1 MYEEGKKRLNINWG
15 SLIIKLLILAL
26 VIFLACFIFSKI
38 TNHKKNNT
46 NNTVANNNS
55 NTTTN
60 TTNDFTTN
68 ITTMKNVAFEYFTK
82 SKLPE
87 KVGSTEK
94 LTLGEMLDKKLLI
107 DFTDNGKVCSLDN
120 SYIQATRTL
129 EDNYALKVN
138 LECGKKSDYILANI
152 EKEKICVNNSCNNN
166 TSNTVDNNKNN
177 SSSNNNSNSNS
188 NNNSNSNKNNNSS
201 SNNSGKKTT
210 TTTTT
215 TTVTVK
221 IKCINGCCNC
231 CTTCD
236 NNNNNTTKKVR
247 YYEYVKWSSWSE
259 GYSSDAKAENKKE
272 DSTTYNYCK
281 QYEKEYYTSGFKTSV
296 NNLNSFTYDFYLN
309 LPSDV
314 KTVSVINS
322 SYFGDSTSDYKAFIN
337 NRNNNLMGSNAG
349 SQYIDINNASE
360 LRYHSLSRN
369 NFTYSLG
376 DAKQDSGQRD
386 WMVPVTINY
395 YNANGVKAYTS
406 TKFGNMY
413 FTPVKFS
420 IKYTKESG
428 CQRDLESNSN
438 KYKGYAKLDANTTS
452 KWMHRTLEYKW
463 SKESS
468 LEGFTKTGNYE
479 DRNA

>member
-46 NNTVANNNS
+46 NNTVANNNN

-166 TSNTVDNNKNN
+166 TNNTVDNNKDR
-177 SSSNNNSNSNS
+177 
-188 NNNSNSNKNNNSS
+188 K
-201 SNNSGKKTT
+201 
-210 TTTTT
+210 
-215 TTVTVK
+215 
-221 IKCINGCCNC
+221 
-231 CTTCD
+231 
-236 NNNNNTTKKVR
+236 
-247 YYEYVKWSSWSE
+247 
-259 GYSSDAKAENKKE
+259 
-272 DSTTYNYCK
+272 
-281 QYEKEYYTSGFKTSV
+281 SV
-296 NNLNSFTYDFYLN
+296 
-309 LPSDV
+309 V
-314 KTVSVINS
+314 
-322 SYFGDSTSDYKAFIN
+322 
-337 NRNNNLMGSNAG
+337 
-349 SQYIDINNASE
+349 
-360 LRYHSLSRN
+360 
-369 NFTYSLG
+369 
-376 DAKQDSGQRD
+376 
-386 WMVPVTINY
+386 
-395 YNANGVKAYTS
+395 
-406 TKFGNMY
+406 
-413 FTPVKFS
+413 
-420 IKYTKESG
+420 
-428 CQRDLESNSN
+428 
-438 KYKGYAKLDANTTS
+438 
-452 KWMHRTLEYKW
+452 
-463 SKESS
+463 
-468 LEGFTKTGNYE
+468 
-479 DRNA
+479 

>member
-46 NNTVANNNS
+46 NNTVANNNN

-68 ITTMKNVAFEYFTK
+68 ITTMKNAAFEYFTK

-107 DFTDNGKVCSLDN
+107 DFTDNGKACSLDN

-247 YYEYVKWSSWSE
+247 YYEYVKWSNWSE

-272 DSTTYNYCK
+272 DATTYNYCK

-296 NNLNSFTYDFYLN
+296 NNLNY
-309 LPSDV
+309 
-314 KTVSVINS
+314 
-322 SYFGDSTSDYKAFIN
+322 
-337 NRNNNLMGSNAG
+337 NLMGSNAG